1 MYKWVNNIY
10 PDQVKEKVKEK
21 GKGKPIEKSTEKVT
35 EKIAFVPNNV
45 RQTEPVKTFD
55 YELTPRKIREAI
67 VWSEILGEPVCKR
80 RKRR

>member
-21 GKGKPIEKSTEKVT
+21 NKAKSKEKPTENIT
-35 EKIAFVPNNV
+35 EKIVFVENNV
-45 RQTEPVKTFD
+45 RRTEPARIFD

-67 VWSEILGEPVCKR
+67 VWSEIIGDPMCKR

>member
-1 MYKWVNNIY
+1 MYKWVNNLY

-21 GKGKPIEKSTEKVT
+21 NKAKSKEKSTENVT
-35 EKIAFVPNNV
+35 EKIVFVQNNL

-67 VWSEILGEPVCKR
+67 VWSEILGEPMCKR